1 MLKLQLAQASEQKAR
16 YDAQLALHASKI
28 KALEDELS
36 QVRSE
41 AAAPAADA
49 TAMAQIM
56 FHGKLER
63 FHKERR
69 KELIQRYEDAIKG
82 ARERERERERNATMQ
97 HANLQK
103 LVCRLNLASKPRDW
117 VLANLQ
123 GVERA
128 ETRDRHEMLVCHH
141 LLACDRRLSKAC
153 RSCLPRAC
161 RQPPRRSKHRTWY
174 VRRDASYARA

>member
-1 MLKLQLAQASEQKAR
+1 MSVSQQLEAQQAKYEAQLERQESAHQTLIAEQKATMLKLQLAQASEQKAR

-69 KELIQRYEDAIKG
+69 KESIQRYEDAIKG
-82 ARERERERERNATMQ
+82 ARERERERKKRDNA
-97 HANLQK
+97 A
-103 LVCRLNLASKPRDW
+103 RES
-117 VLANLQ
+117 
-123 GVERA
+123 A
-128 ETRDRHEMLVCHH
+128 ETCVQIEPGVK
-141 LLACDRRLSKAC
+141 APRLGA
-153 RSCLPRAC
+153 
-161 RQPPRRSKHRTWY
+161 RQPSGGG
-174 VRRDASYARA
+174 AR

>member
-1 MLKLQLAQASEQKAR
+1 MSVSQQLEAQQAKYEAQLERQESAHQTLIAEQKATMLKLQLAQASEQKAR

-82 ARERERERERNATMQ
+82 AREREREREREKRDNA
-97 HANLQK
+97 A
-103 LVCRLNLASKPRDW
+103 RES
-117 VLANLQ
+117 
-123 GVERA
+123 A
-128 ETRDRHEMLVCHH
+128 ETCVQIEPGVK
-141 LLACDRRLSKAC
+141 APRLGA
-153 RSCLPRAC
+153 
-161 RQPPRRSKHRTWY
+161 RQS
-174 VRRDASYARA
+174 SGGGAR

>member
-1 MLKLQLAQASEQKAR
+1 MSVSQQLEAQQAKYEAQLERQESAHQTLIAEQKATMLKLQLAQASEQKAR

-69 KELIQRYEDAIKG
+69 KELIQRYEDASKG
-82 ARERERERERNATMQ
+82 AREREREREKRDNA
-97 HANLQK
+97 A
-103 LVCRLNLASKPRDW
+103 RES
-117 VLANLQ
+117 
-123 GVERA
+123 A
-128 ETRDRHEMLVCHH
+128 ETCVQIEPGVK
-141 LLACDRRLSKAC
+141 ARRLGA
-153 RSCLPRAC
+153 
-161 RQPPRRSKHRTWY
+161 RQPSGGG
-174 VRRDASYARA
+174 AR